1 MFLSQSFVYCAI
13 QYFGPIAPVKRF
25 VYCIVKKG
33 RFSGLMH
40 VIPKKRGRGRPRSFD
55 IDAALDCAVEV
66 FWKNGYEGADLSVLT
81 EAMGINRPSL
91 YVAYGDK
98 RALFFKAVERYYRT
112 VARVPL
118 PAATDGK
125 CPDLSFFT
133 EAILDLFYR
142 HKRSRGCLI
151 ACVLAD
157 QANAHEDARA
167 ILKELI
173 ARETRRLENWA
184 FTFLSGEHVAIRA
197 RCLANLLIAM
207 LHTVAIKASAGVSR
221 RQVKSE
227 LEATMLILTGI
238 MNG

>member
-1 MFLSQSFVYCAI
+1 MYCAV

-118 PAATDGK
+118 PAATRREM
-125 CPDLSFFT
+125 PRSVVL
-133 EAILDLFYR
+133 YR
-142 HKRSRGCLI
+142 SNSRS
-151 ACVLAD
+151 
-157 QANAHEDARA
+157 
-167 ILKELI
+167 
-173 ARETRRLENWA
+173 
-184 FTFLSGEHVAIRA
+184 FLSPQAIAWLSHRLRA
-197 RCLANLLIAM
+197 CRPSQCERRCESNSQRT
-207 LHTVAIKASAGVSR
+207 HRAGDTAPRELGVYLPFRGTRCHESPMP
-221 RQVKSE
+221 RQSVDSD
-227 LEATMLILTGI
+227 APHGCY
-238 MNG
+238 

>member
-1 MFLSQSFVYCAI
+1 MYCAV
-13 QYFGPIAPVKRF
+13 QYFGAIAPVKRF
-25 VYCIVKKG
+25 VYCIVKKE

-66 FWKNGYEGADLSVLT
+66 FWKKGYEGADLSALT

-98 RALFFKAVERYYRT
+98 RALFFKAVERYYQT
-112 VARVPL
+112 AAMVPL
-118 PAATDGK
+118 PVATDGK

-142 HKRSRGCLI
+142 HKRPRGCLI

-167 ILKELI
+167 ILKQLI
-173 ARETRRLENWA
+173 VREERRLEQWA
-184 FTFLSGEHVAIRA
+184 CNFLSGEHAAMKA
-197 RCLANLLIAM
+197 RCLANLLIAT
-207 LHTVAIKASAGVSR
+207 LHSVAIKASAGVSR